1 MNTNSS
7 NIPDLDTIRKWIDDY
22 AKRVANIQD
31 EKGRGV
37 ELLLLRDAI
46 QDGLLFYRSRGAF
59 VDPEET
65 KLNNFDALLDKNAAS
80 FLKIVGRKTLKTERN
95 KISPSQERWWWWLD
109 TKVEKRRHQR
119 IKRTITTTGV
129 VAIVLIVLY
138 FAVFRLPPAEQ
149 NYLDALTQ
157 AEKLVSENNV
167 EEALENLE
175 RAIDIF
181 PDRPTPYI
189 MAGCIKEMV
198 GETEEAQR
206 FFTQAKTLYSSE
218 VDFLVEKSNWYFRL
232 NLLEKAYSSIMEALQ
247 KDPEN
252 LAALNLL
259 GSIYEAENKIPE
271 ALEVYNK
278 VLELAEKQGVETMI
292 PIARMKIGLLQLKL
306 PLLTLPSSQKGNN
319 SYFFRSTV
327 LVAIKSTPSPH
338 KFFTII
344 SPLF

>member
-65 KLNNFDALLDKNAAS
+65 KLSNFDALLDKNAAS

-206 FFTQAKTLYSSE
+206 FFTQAKTLYSTE

-306 PLLTLPSSQKGNN
+306 PLLTLPSSPEGK
-319 SYFFRSTV
+319 
-327 LVAIKSTPSPH
+327 
-338 KFFTII
+338 
-344 SPLF
+344 